1 MTAERFRPANM
12 VIVGSAADTVNS
24 LLKAGARTKL
34 LFYKQSETTGSDVY
48 KEKSLRAD
56 QSKSD
61 CIFMF

>member
-12 VIVGSAADTVNS
+12 VIVGSAADTVS